1 MNRIRNRKQQQ
12 RGFSLGNMI
21 FVLAIA
27 GSFYVAK
34 GKFASTNLVGAQSA
48 EVIQELGQPVAKE
61 SIPRPS

>member
-1 MNRIRNRKQQQ
+1 MNHTRNKKQRQ
-12 RGFSLGNMI
+12 RGFSLGNML

-34 GKFASTNLVGAQSA
+34 GKFSSINLVGAQSA